1 MANYEKSGVPLERT
15 LFLSLLPGP
24 EYALILIVPLAGEGI
39 A

>member
-1 MANYEKSGVPLERT
+1 MAHYEKSGIPLELT

-24 EYALILIVPLAGEGI
+24 EYALILIVPLAGDGI